1 MEEQGDTEGFSSH
14 LPSAVTPAR
23 LPGALPQTPP
33 HPAATSSCFIRRTFV
48 CLQRRLLPLF
58 PREFGDYMLAGGWL
72 SRLVVSVMQSFLC
85 VWVKRAAIVTGIS
98 RPALPFRQPPW
109 RPAPPHGFTL
119 RCAAPFACRSWAR
132 V

>member
-1 MEEQGDTEGFSSH
+1 VTQKASLACH
-14 LPSAVTPAR
+14 LLP
-23 LPGALPQTPP
+23 LPGSAARRIATDLP
-33 HPAATSSCFIRRTFV
+33 HPAATSQCFIRRTFT

-72 SRLVVSVMQSFLC
+72 GRLVVSAMQSFLC
-85 VWVKRAAIVTGIS
+85 VWVKRAVFVTGIS
-98 RPALPFRQPPW
+98 RPSLPFSQPPW

-119 RCAAPFACRSWAR
+119 RCAAPLTCRSWAR